1 MFQRINLTQR
11 MKKSSSEEMV
21 ASAMEALVLVAKKN
35 PEPAVLE
42 APKDVLYSGAVVCME
57 VLVV

>member
-1 MFQRINLTQR
+1 MTQR